1 MYAIFRSVVVVSY
14 IVAPNSKQFDANPD
28 PRTIA
33 STARMLRH
41 RRDHVGGA
49 MMAKISTR
57 AGPGLRSLQ
66 LLCALFAIA
75 NASHAPS
82 ASPSASPSTP
92 TSSPTSAPT
101 ACPTRVITGDIILPA
116 TGANLLRHDYDDVA
130 EVSGDVVIENSDL
143 SSLVDWFPILELVTG
158 NVQVRATLLSIW
170 VASATMCPPPGH
182 APTPVWGRIGHWHK
196 I

>member
-14 IVAPNSKQFDANPD
+14 IVAPSKQFDANPD
-28 PRTIA
+28 PRTA

-116 TGANLLRHDYDDVA
+116 TGANHLRHDYDDVA